1 MSLIYFFF
9 LMKNIIVEKRGFI
22 KNVNPEKINMEI
34 RKNFNT
40 VYTVNNYNNLKLFP
54 YEDNQE

>member
-1 MSLIYFFF
+1 
-9 LMKNIIVEKRGFI
+9 MKNIIVEKRGFI
-22 KNVNPEKINMEI
+22 KNVNPEKINMGI